1 MPVGSVRFARN
12 CGKMFSCHFCL
23 YGGLCSRSAFRH
35 SEVEKANMLGKE
47 AGGGGGGWEAVTS
60 D

>member
-1 MPVGSVRFARN
+1 M
-12 CGKMFSCHFCL
+12 
-23 YGGLCSRSAFRH
+23 YGGLCSRSASRH

-47 AGGGGGGWEAVTS
+47 AGWGGGGGGGWEAVTS